1 MCPFLFYF
9 FFCKDCVVSPRIVYS
24 HSVLEKQKQKNTQLR
39 KSPFFE
45 RWYTLLYCRWTR
57 EMRTLAAVPR
67 KTAGRKV
74 THCALRRETLNRER
88 DHKLTNKPTGTQP
101 SSRMQNSKLRATVV
115 ADAIERAFF
124 SPFTIDAGSQW
135 VRSFY
140 ALYLCVCL
148 IAWALQLRTAPLR
161 CSAVIGRD

>member
-1 MCPFLFYF
+1 MSFFIF

-88 DHKLTNKPTGTQP
+88 DHKLTNQQEP
-101 SSRMQNSKLRATVV
+101 SRVVVCKIQNFERPWWRTRSSVHFFLRSQSMQEVSGFAV
-115 ADAIERAFF
+115 FM
-124 SPFTIDAGSQW
+124 
-135 VRSFY
+135 RSI
-140 ALYLCVCL
+140 CVC
-148 IAWALQLRTAPLR
+148 
-161 CSAVIGRD
+161 V